1 MGSMQQFHHG
11 SSVAKIGTLLMREQ
25 LLLSRSGQLT

>member
-1 MGSMQQFHHG
+1 MDHLF
-11 SSVAKIGTLLMREQ
+11 AKIGTLLMREQ